1 MSAAILPEVL
11 LEKLDDSPGEGVV
24 YSETIVWSAREQFV
38 QDVPYQLVIV
48 TLDKG
53 GRLTGRITGEM
64 VRIDDPVEF
73 AEYRGGI
80 PYFRKV
86 I

>member
-1 MSAAILPEVL
+1 
-11 LEKLDDSPGEGVV
+11 VV
-24 YSETIVWSAREQFV
+24 YSEIIVWSAPEQFV

-48 TLDKG
+48 SLDKG
-53 GRLTGRITGEM
+53 GRLTG
-64 VRIDDPVEF
+64 RIDDPVEF

-80 PYFRKV
+80 LYFRKV